1 MNERKSARNAALRAR
16 SQSERSQQG
25 LRQSAASAGGR
36 YGKSRFGLSKATG
49 ELPSGESGPP
59 DRLRPCGLHSV
70 VAALTPHASA
80 AETADGRGA
89 ASC

>member
-1 MNERKSARNAALRAR
+1 MNERRSARNAALRVR

-36 YGKSRFGLSKATG
+36 YGKSRFGVSKATG
-49 ELPSGESGPP
+49 ALTVGESGPP

-70 VAALTPHASA
+70 VAALTPHASS
-80 AETADGRGA
+80 AETA
-89 ASC
+89 

>member
-1 MNERKSARNAALRAR
+1 MNERRPARNAALRVR

-25 LRQSAASAGGR
+25 LRQSEASAGGR

-49 ELPSGESGPP
+49 ALTSGVNGPP

-70 VAALTPHASA
+70 VAALTPHAS
-80 AETADGRGA
+80 
-89 ASC
+89 